1 MPMVYQCIPEMVQV
15 EVNTQQRGT
24 SMHIDEVKKRAQ
36 EIGIEPGNMSQG
48 ELIRV
53 IQEAEG
59 NPPSFGN
66 NDGNCPHRACCW
78 WDDCVK
84 AYVKAE

>member
-1 MPMVYQCIPEMVQV
+1 MRME
-15 EVNTQQRGT
+15 
-24 SMHIDEVKKRAQ
+24 EVKKKAE
-36 EIGIEPGNMSQG
+36 EIGIIVGKMKKP
-48 ELIRV
+48 ELIRA

-66 NDGNCPHRACCW
+66 NDGNCPYTGCCW

-84 AYVKAE
+84 EYKKTH